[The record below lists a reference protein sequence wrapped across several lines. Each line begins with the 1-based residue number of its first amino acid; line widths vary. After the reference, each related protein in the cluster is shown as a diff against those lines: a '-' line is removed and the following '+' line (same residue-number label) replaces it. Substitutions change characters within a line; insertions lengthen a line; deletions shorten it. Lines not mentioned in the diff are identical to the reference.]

1 MQFMAGV
8 VALSWQSNGKGAMDF
23 FKRETTI
30 NFMAHRI
37 RAAILTVGL
46 ILLAI
51 GVLAFRG
58 LDFGLDF
65 TGGTLVEVGYPQA
78 VELSEVRQTLEQAG
92 FEQAVV
98 QTFGTARDVLI
109 RLPSGAG
116 AGDTLSNEIL
126 DTLRAAQP
134 DAELRRVEFVGPQV
148 GAELAEKG
156 GLALLYALGGILI
169 YVAFRFEYRFAI
181 GAVAAVAHDVII
193 TLGIYAL
200 IGMTFDLTVLAAL
213 LAVIGYSLNDTIV
226 VFDRV
231 RENFVR
237 VRKGTAL
244 ELVNRSINQMLPRT
258 IVTSLTTLLVLIAL
272 FTLGGE
278 LIRGFALALII
289 GVVVGTYSS
298 IYVAGSAALAL
309 GVSREDLAPPVKEG
323 ADLEEETP

>member
-1 MQFMAGV
+1 
-8 VALSWQSNGKGAMDF
+8 MDF
-23 FKRETTI
+23 FKRETNI
-30 NFMAHRI
+30 NFMAHRL
-37 RAAILTVGL
+37 RAALLTLGL
-46 ILLAI
+46 VLLAV

-58 LDFGLDF
+58 LNFGLDF

-78 VELSEVRQTLEQAG
+78 IDLAEVRQTLEAAG

-98 QTFGTARDVLI
+98 QTFGSARDVLI
-109 RLPSGAG
+109 RLPSGVG
-116 AGDTLSNEIL
+116 AGDALSNEIL
-126 DTLRAAQP
+126 SALRAEQP
-134 DAELRRVEFVGPQV
+134 EADLRRVEFVGPQV

-181 GAVAAVAHDVII
+181 GAVAAVAHDVVI

-200 IGMTFDLTVLAAL
+200 TGMTFDLTVLAAL

-244 ELVNRSINQMLPRT
+244 ELINRSINQMLPRT
-258 IVTSLTTLLVLIAL
+258 LVTSLTTLLVLIAL
-272 FTLGGE
+272 FALGGE

-289 GVVVGTYSS
+289 GVIVGTYSS
-298 IYVAGSAALAL
+298 VYVAGSAALAL
-309 GVSREDLAPPVKEG
+309 GVSREDLVPPPKEG
-323 ADLEEETP
+323 ENLEEETP

>member
-1 MQFMAGV
+1 MAGG

-23 FKRETTI
+23 FKRETNI
-30 NFMAHRI
+30 NFMAHRV

-46 ILLAI
+46 ILLAV

-58 LDFGLDF
+58 LNFGLDF

-116 AGDTLSNEIL
+116 AGETLSNEIL

-309 GVSREDLAPPVKEG
+309 GVSREDLVPPVKEG
-323 ADLEEETP
+323 EDLEEQTP

>member
-1 MQFMAGV
+1 
-8 VALSWQSNGKGAMDF
+8 
-23 FKRETTI
+23 
-30 NFMAHRI
+30 MAHRV

-58 LDFGLDF
+58 LNFGLDF

-116 AGDTLSNEIL
+116 AGETLSNQIL
-126 DTLRAAQP
+126 NTLRAAQP

-309 GVSREDLAPPVKEG
+309 GVSREDLVPPVKEG
-323 ADLEEETP
+323 EDLEQETP